1 MDPIAD
7 MVIRIKNAQ
16 RARKE
21 AVQFGYSKI
30 KWNIA
35 RVLEE
40 AGYIG
45 SATRKGRKNKRAIEI
60 ALLYDEVTKN
70 PKISE
75 IRRISRLGRRMYR
88 GYREIFAPKNGFGV
102 AVYSTPKG
110 LLTDKHARKEKVGG
124 EIMFEISCYG

>member
-7 MVIRIKNAQ
+7 MLVQIKNAQ

-30 KWNIA
+30 KWDIA
-35 RVLEE
+35 RILEE
-40 AGYIG
+40 AGFVG
-45 SATRKGRKNKRAIEI
+45 AAARRGRKNKKLIEL
-60 ALLYDEVTKN
+60 ALLYDEATKN
-70 PKISE
+70 PKISD
-75 IRRISRLGRRMYR
+75 IRRISKLGRRVYR

-110 LLTDKHARKEKVGG
+110 LLTDRQARKEKTGG
-124 EIMFEISCYG
+124 EILFEIW